1 MDSVLQIGDRSFA
14 AHELVPLLSQYQ
26 LLPNLVR
33 EVVIDQTL
41 EPIALSEDEMAAARQ
56 EFCDRQQI
64 TSEEQLQAWLQQRSL
79 SSQQLEAMITREQK
93 LSKFK
98 AETWGSQVDSH
109 FLQRKTQLD
118 RVLYALIRTED
129 AGLAQELY
137 FRIRDDNEP
146 FSELALRYSQG
157 QEAQTGGLVGPVE
170 LSVPHPTLGRMLSIS
185 QPGQIWPP
193 TKIGEWFV
201 VVRLEK
207 FLPAQ
212 LDDAMRQRLLNE
224 LFSAWLQQQLQQTA
238 VNMPAP
244 ETGIEPDLGESEAVN
259 HKQPNLPQA
268 N

>member
-1 MDSVLQIGDRSFA
+1 MDAVLQIGDRSLCA
-14 AHELVPLLSQYQ
+14 QELVPLLARYQ

-33 EVVIDQTL
+33 EVVIDQAI
-41 EPIALSEDEMAAARQ
+41 EAIELSEDEMAIAQ
-56 EFCDRQQI
+56 QQFCERQQI
-64 TSEEQLQAWLQQRSL
+64 TTDEELQMWLQQRSL
-79 SSQQLEAMITREQK
+79 TNQQLDATLRREQK

-98 AETWGSQVDSH
+98 AETWSSQIDSH

-146 FSELALRYSQG
+146 FSELALKYSQG

-170 LSVPHPTLGRMLSIS
+170 LSVPHPALGKMLSIS
-185 QPGQIWPP
+185 QPGQLWPP

-212 LDDAMRQRLLNE
+212 LDEAMRQRLLNE
-224 LFSAWLQQQLQQTA
+224 LFSAWLQKQLQQTA
-238 VNMPAP
+238 V
-244 ETGIEPDLGESEAVN
+244 T
-259 HKQPNLPQA
+259 
-268 N
+268 